1 MIYREGPGRAVS
13 GEAAPGEQAPTG
25 ADWPGFSC
33 QRALTLKCRL
43 AGAGRLGARPAGMGM
58 IRQEGERVIP
68 KAQQIP
74 ACVVGLDLDRNADG
88 SGGIC
93 W

>member
-1 MIYREGPGRAVS
+1 MIYREQPGQSVS
-13 GEAAPGEQAPTG
+13 GEAAPGEQAPTDT
-25 ADWPGFSC
+25 DWPGFTC

-43 AGAGRLGARPAGMGM
+43 ASTGRLGESRAGMGM

-68 KAQQIP
+68 REHQI
-74 ACVVGLDLDRNADG
+74 AASEAGLDLDRGAGG
-88 SGGIC
+88 SEGIC

>member
-1 MIYREGPGRAVS
+1 MIYREQPGRAVA

-25 ADWPGFSC
+25 ADWPGFCLS
-33 QRALTLKCRL
+33 ATLTLKCRL
-43 AGAGRLGARPAGMGM
+43 AGAEGLGECHAGMGM

-68 KAQQIP
+68 RERQIP
-74 ACVVGLDLDRNADG
+74 ASEAGLDLDRGASG